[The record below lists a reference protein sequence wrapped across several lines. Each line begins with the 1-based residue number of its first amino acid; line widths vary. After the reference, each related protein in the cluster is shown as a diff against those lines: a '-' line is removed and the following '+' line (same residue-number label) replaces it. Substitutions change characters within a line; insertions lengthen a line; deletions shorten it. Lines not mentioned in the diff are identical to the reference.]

1 MADNIQID
9 APVSLPGERMTVA
22 SSARTQ
28 VSYAHLA
35 AYAVFAFITFFVFC
49 GVLYMQYD
57 TDKDYKEANMW
68 PPAGSGVP

>member
-9 APVSLPGERMTVA
+9 TPVPLPGERMTVA
-22 SSARTQ
+22 STARTQ

-35 AYAVFAFITFFVFC
+35 AYAVFAFITFLVFC

-57 TDKDYKEANMW
+57 TDKNYTESGMW
-68 PPAGSGVP
+68 PAGGSGAP